1 MSIQSI
7 HSTKPIVHCITNY
20 VVTNFT
26 ANGLLAVGAS
36 PIMADEIQ
44 EMHDIVQIS
53 NGLLINIGTLNTR
66 TVDAMILAGQ
76 AANKKGVPVVLD
88 PVGVGA
94 SKYRKQT
101 VEQLLQ
107 HVQFTAIRCNA
118 GELAALAEIKV
129 TSRGVDA
136 GEVSFEIEEA
146 AKQVATRYKTIVAVS
161 GVEDLITDGTT
172 VHIINGG
179 HAWME
184 QITGAGCLL
193 SALTA
198 ASIASHTDALQSVIT
213 IHKDYKQVAET
224 AHHHSNG
231 IGDFQMHILNQL
243 QQMSFGGIK

>member
-1 MSIQSI
+1 MSIQRI

-44 EMHDIVQIS
+44 EMHDIVHIA

-76 AANKKGVPVVLD
+76 AANKKGIPVILD

-107 HVQFTAIRCNA
+107 HVQFSAIRCNA

-129 TSRGVDA
+129 ASRGVDA
-136 GEVSFEIEEA
+136 GDVSFEIEEA

-198 ASIASHTDALQSVIT
+198 ASIASHTDILQSVIS
-213 IHKDYKQVAET
+213 IHKDYKQVAEI
-224 AHHHSNG
+224 AHHYSNG
-231 IGDFQMHILNQL
+231 IGDFQIQLLNQL
-243 QQMSFGGIK
+243 QQTSLGGIE